1 MKIYAEVT
9 AQKLEFYDSL
19 EEDAFNSFKDDFGY
33 SMRGA
38 DDALRTVGKLED
50 AAFTT
55 EIQNLLGQ
63 YDIQKMQRNN

>member
-1 MKIYAEVT
+1 M
-9 AQKLEFYDSL
+9 FYDSL

-38 DDALRTVGKLED
+38 DDALRAVGKLQD
-50 AAFTT
+50 AAFSE
-55 EIQNLLGQ
+55 EIKEMLGQ